1 MPAFEGV
8 MILHESVT
16 SVHQF
21 VSETLGYPLIDHDI
35 AQSRGSNTLQKV
47 RQWAM
52 VVPMNGCFRIGHA
65 AALGRSAPVP
75 RCRAA
80 AGRDQP

>member
-1 MPAFEGV
+1 

-35 AQSRGSNTLQKV
+35 AQS
-47 RQWAM
+47 
-52 VVPMNGCFRIGHA
+52 
-65 AALGRSAPVP
+65 
-75 RCRAA
+75 
-80 AGRDQP
+80 